1 MGEPKRTASIWASIL
16 QDLTAS
22 RSSIVNAAEFALEW
36 SGQADELLAA
46 VVARTQSC
54 PPQQRMIS
62 LYLIDAI
69 LTRCAAASG
78 SGTERGAL
86 LRVTFKWLP
95 TIMRHIA
102 GTEAAMVE
110 GLANRL
116 HEIRKVVCSW
126 ENKQL
131 FEPPLLERAREILRE
146 TEAVAANTGITGDGS
161 AKASRSKASHKHSG
175 AQDGFSQLRHSTS
188 HRTSGR
194 AASPAHSNSSLSFP
208 LSDAH
213 SDLSLPSPPKTGAVA
228 APPPGRRHRHRYCH
242 HRWKQD
248 AQRRSQGEWAR
259 LRRRVEGRL
268 GRRSTQSSENHGA
281 RRGT

>member
-1 MGEPKRTASIWASIL
+1 MAEPKRTASIWASLL

-22 RSSIVNAAEFALEW
+22 RSSIMNAAEFAFEW

-69 LTRCAAASG
+69 FTRCVAASG

-102 GTEAAMVE
+102 GNEAAMVE

-116 HEIRKVVCSW
+116 REIRKLVCSW

-131 FEPPLLERAREILRE
+131 FKPALLERAREILRE
-146 TEAVAANTGITGDGS
+146 TEAVAANAGITGDGT
-161 AKASRSKASHKHSG
+161 AKVSRSKVSEHVHSG
-175 AQDGFSQLRHSTS
+175 AQDGFGQLRQSTS

-194 AASPAHSNSSLSFP
+194 AASPAHSNSSLSFSP
-208 LSDAH
+208 PHPSGQ
-213 SDLSLPSPPKTGAVA
+213 PSPGPPA
-228 APPPGRRHRHRYCH
+228 APGQPVPPPSACVRLKPWSESHPSASRRT
-242 HRWKQD
+242 
-248 AQRRSQGEWAR
+248 ASSSRSA
-259 LRRRVEGRL
+259 
-268 GRRSTQSSENHGA
+268 S
-281 RRGT
+281 